1 MTLEIRKDALPKPS
15 QTASRTRQIETPVPG
30 VPGLRMAVYPSGRR
44 TFVFRYRNPATGRKT
59 AITLG
64 EVTP

>member
-1 MTLEIRKDALPKPS
+1 MKPDITRNELADS
-15 QTASRTRQIETPVPG
+15 PNKATHTRQIETPVPG

-44 TFVFRYRNPATGRKT
+44 TYVFRYRHPVTKRKT

-64 EVTP
+64 EVSS